1 MERVILFPLLLPT
14 WFLLLLLL
22 SESPNALG
30 FPSPIVTTSAVRS
43 VGFSRP
49 VSASSSTSSSTT
61 RLYLEQQP
69 NQPQQQKYEPL
80 APGTARFSRIE
91 SSQGTTSADGLTN
104 TLDWALSVFSSDIVS
119 IVLGAI
125 GLAVVVGHRM
135 VTTFAISSED
145 SAAVLVNTQAL
156 AQQTRTDL
164 LAVFACGS
172 VLLNGITKMDVV
184 SALGESVVL
193 QGVLLDPPELDA
205 AVLGGRNENVSS
217 RRTVVWALESLLS
230 ATPAQSAVILQ
241 QQTDLGT
248 WTTIAK
254 AGILPPPS
262 SPPSG
267 SISSSSSVPASTPI
281 LDRVGSRDRNPNGK
295 ETYLPT
301 LQNLPGRLEFTYLPP
316 NTQLVLIVPL
326 PSQTSVLVLGSN
338 TAKSF
343 SPRDVAWVRVV
354 AELVDRQM
362 KTER

>member
-1 MERVILFPLLLPT
+1 MLRVILCPLLLPT
-14 WFLLLLLL
+14 WFLLLLLQN
-22 SESPNALG
+22 ETPNALG
-30 FPSPIVTTSAVRS
+30 FSHQIVTTSAVRR
-43 VGFSRP
+43 VDFSRP
-49 VSASSSTSSSTT
+49 ASSSSSLSSSTT
-61 RLYLEQQP
+61 RLYLKQQG
-69 NQPQQQKYEPL
+69 QPQQEKYEQP
-80 APGTARFSRIE
+80 APGTARFSRLE
-91 SSQGTTSADGLTN
+91 NSQGTTSADGLTN

-145 SAAVLVNTQAL
+145 AAVLVNTQAL

-184 SALGESVVL
+184 SALSESVVL
-193 QGVLLDPPELDA
+193 QGVLLDQPELDT
-205 AVLGGRNENVSS
+205 AVLGGGESVAS
-217 RRTVVWALESLLS
+217 RRTVVWALESLLA
-230 ATPAQSAVILQ
+230 ATPAQSALILQ
-241 QQTDLGT
+241 KQADIGT

-254 AGILPPPS
+254 AGILPPPPL
-262 SPPSG
+262 PPSG
-267 SISSSSSVPASTPI
+267 SSSSLVPAPTPI
-281 LDRVGSRDRNPNGK
+281 LDRVGSLDRNPNGK

-301 LQNLPGRLEFTYLPP
+301 LQNLPGRFEFTYLPP

-354 AELVDRQM
+354 AELVDSQM
-362 KTER
+362 KTKVT